1 VRRRELFGLVFVV
14 FLLGGCS
21 HPHYSPKIKEV
32 VTPLQSNLKAFYQQ
46 YKRFPNDAERDALLE
61 KSGCKVKNNRC
72 YYRGYSFLIES
83 ELYNGYLI
91 ILKLKGS
98 SCLTDLLFF
107 TLHPDFSKRA
117 SLSASFGNLLYC

>member
-1 VRRRELFGLVFVV
+1 MTKIKYFTLS
-14 FLLGGCS
+14 LGVIFMVGCS

-32 VTPLQSNLKAFYQQ
+32 ATPLQSNLKAFYQQ

-83 ELYNGYLI
+83 ELYSGYLI
-91 ILKLKGS
+91 TLKLEGS
-98 SCLTDLLFF
+98 DCSTGIFKSGNVMPVGCQEMGYRLF
-107 TLHPDFSKRA
+107 
-117 SLSASFGNLLYC
+117 

>member
-1 VRRRELFGLVFVV
+1 VRRRKLFGLLFVV
-14 FLLGGCS
+14 FLAVGCS

-32 VTPLQSNLKAFYQQ
+32 ATPLQSNLKAFYQK

-83 ELYNGYLI
+83 EVHNGYSI
-91 ILKLKGS
+91 TIKLEEVYFKMGM
-98 SCLTDLLFF
+98 
-107 TLHPDFSKRA
+107 
-117 SLSASFGNLLYC
+117 